1 MTTRHY
7 KEEGIKMKKLLVKI
21 FSIAAAAAMA
31 FSLTGCFPEKRSG
44 AEQYDK
50 AYYIR
55 EYGGDLRSNLSVFP
69 DTVEKERV
77 NFFKSS
83 LMTGLFDTDGYILL
97 EYRCDEAQM
106 AEEEERLRSISFTIR
121 SAEGQSFTNEIRYDE
136 ASYKYP
142 AYIATDGFKYT
153 YEYALLDREGSR
165 IIYVFG
171 TYVMPDQFPYKDY
184 LKKDLSGY
192 KKDALQ
198 GFTVYNHSF
207 DGEKSWDEFNDG
219 VTIGV
224 ADQ

>member
-69 DTVEKERV
+69 DTVEKQRV

-83 LMTGLFDTDGYILL
+83 LLTGLFDTDGYILL

-106 AEEEERLRSISFTIR
+106 AEEEERLSSISFTITHPD
-121 SAEGQSFTNEIRYDE
+121 GQTFTNNILYDPH
-136 ASYKYP
+136 SYAYP
-142 AYIATDGFKYT
+142 AYIATDGFGST
-153 YEYALLDREGSR
+153 YEYALIDREGSR

-207 DGEKSWDEFNDG
+207 DGGKSWDEFSDG

-224 ADQ
+224 E

>member
-1 MTTRHY
+1 MNR
-7 KEEGIKMKKLLVKI
+7 IFLKI
-21 FSIAAAAAMA
+21 ASFAAAIAMA
-31 FSLTGCFPEKRSG
+31 FSLTGCFPEKRTG
-44 AEQYDK
+44 AESYDK
-50 AYYIR
+50 SYYISK
-55 EYGGDLRSNLSVFP
+55 YGGDLRSNLSVFP
-69 DTVEKERV
+69 DTVEKQRV

-83 LMTGLFDTDGYILL
+83 LLTGLFDTDGYILL

-106 AEEEERLRSISFTIR
+106 AEEEERLSSISFTITHPD
-121 SAEGQSFTNEIRYDE
+121 GQTFTNNILYDPH
-136 ASYKYP
+136 SYAYP
-142 AYIATDGFKYT
+142 AYIATDGFGST
-153 YEYALLDREGSR
+153 YEYALIDREGSR

-171 TYVMPDQFPYKDY
+171 TYVMPYQFPYKDY

-207 DGEKSWDEFNDG
+207 AGEKSCDEFTDG

>member
-1 MTTRHY
+1 
-7 KEEGIKMKKLLVKI
+7 MKKLLVKI

-69 DTVEKERV
+69 DTVEKQRV

-83 LMTGLFDTDGYILL
+83 LLTGLFDTDGYILL

-106 AEEEERLRSISFTIR
+106 AEEEERLSSISFTITHPD
-121 SAEGQSFTNEIRYDE
+121 GQTFTNNILYDPH
-136 ASYKYP
+136 SYAYP
-142 AYIATDGFKYT
+142 AYIATDGFGST
-153 YEYALLDREGSR
+153 YEYALIDREGSR